1 MLKSKFNDY
10 SRRCQCSAVTE
21 AFATPHRGRSPTLH
35 LGATVSNHYMIS
47 QPNKQCDHQSSAA
60 AAMKAI
66 HISRFTDNLP
76 DIVPSNTAT
85 PTPKGK
91 QTIHIQVTH
100 AAVTHVDLLYAQGLH
115 QNNKRHVTPPFIL
128 GTEFAGIVLSAPP
141 SSTIRPGT
149 RVFGGG
155 LGAFAEQI
163 CVAEDSVRRVPRQWS
178 NAEAC
183 AVGASGAVS
192 YGALHGVARLQA
204 GESVCVLGASGGLG
218 VMAVQIAKAR
228 GAHVIAVVGSDV
240 KADVVRRCGA
250 DEVVLYTEP
259 RWEDAVRD
267 KSPGAHGVDVVYDAI
282 GAVES
287 GIKCLKYRGRLVI
300 VGFAA
305 RGGKM
310 ENVRANRILLKSA
323 MVHGYVSLQS
333 SPSRDLFNY

>member
-1 MLKSKFNDY
+1 
-10 SRRCQCSAVTE
+10 
-21 AFATPHRGRSPTLH
+21 
-35 LGATVSNHYMIS
+35 
-47 QPNKQCDHQSSAA
+47 
-60 AAMKAI
+60 MKAV
-66 HISRFTDNLP
+66 HISRFTHNLP
-76 DIVPSNTAT
+76 DIVPSDTPT

-91 QTIHIQVTH
+91 QTVHVQITH

-128 GTEFAGIVLSAPP
+128 GTEFAGIVISAPP

-163 CVAEDSVRRVPRQWS
+163 CVTEDSVRRVPRQWS

-192 YGALHGVARLQA
+192 YGALHGVAHLQA

-218 VMAVQIAKAR
+218 VMAVQIAKAC

-240 KADVVRRCGA
+240 KADVVRRIGA
-250 DEVVLYTEP
+250 DEVVSYIEP
-259 RWEDAVRD
+259 HWEDTVRD
-267 KSPGAHGVDVVYDAI
+267 KSPGARGVDVVYDAI

-310 ENVRANRILLKSA
+310 ENIRANRILLKSA
-323 MVHGYVSLQS
+323 MVHGYVSLRFIS
-333 SPSRDLFNY
+333 SLDLFSY